1 MSGEIHWF
9 SLDSDAQRG
18 SEWPVSL
25 FAFLVGGNV
34 VSLGVIHP
42 PMKSPFGSKFVPVLL
57 VGAACVSAP
66 SARAT
71 LLIYEGFNGYSG
83 TLATATPNANTVGL
97 DQSLAYGSTGT
108 GDFAIS
114 SGLSFSNLQV
124 GGGAVSFNNT
134 PASSVAAARIT
145 ATLGTGATLYT
156 SYLVELTSTR
166 GAASG
171 DGFEVRVA
179 NDTSTGGVRFRT
191 MADTRSGASTNVVGV
206 DYNGGATPVITN
218 GQAGSTPVGTTVFLI
233 VGSYT
238 NTGLTLT
245 GTTQGVG
252 STYAFSSDQFDHMMS
267 QADPQAYLNG
277 LTAANIGTGATQVYG
292 FAQETISTGGPFG
305 IAPGNFLQ
313 FVNVKD
319 NGKLDEIRMG
329 DTFASVV
336 PIPEPGS
343 LALLAAA
350 GGLLVT
356 RRKR

>member
-1 MSGEIHWF
+1 M
-9 SLDSDAQRG
+9 R
-18 SEWPVSL
+18 SL
-25 FAFLVGGNV
+25 FGFRSAFRL
-34 VSLGVIHP
+34 P
-42 PMKSPFGSKFVPVLL
+42 
-57 VGAACVSAP
+57 GAACVAGFVAVCVSAP

-71 LLIYEGFNGYSG
+71 LLVYEGFNGYSG
-83 TLATATPNANTVGL
+83 TLATATPNGNTQGL
-97 DQSLAYGSTGT
+97 DTSVAYGSTGT

-124 GGGAVSFNNT
+124 GGGSVSFNNT

-145 ATLGTGATLYT
+145 ATLAAGSTLYT

-166 GAASG
+166 GTASG

-179 NDTSTGGVRFRT
+179 NDTSTGGVRFRS
-191 MADTRSGASTNVVGV
+191 MADTRNGASTTVVGV

-218 GQAGSTPVGTTVFLI
+218 AEPGSTAVGTTVFLI
-233 VGSYT
+233 VGSFT
-238 NTGLTLT
+238 NTGTALSA
-245 GTTQGVG
+245 GTPGVG
-252 STYAFSSDQFDHMMS
+252 STYAFSSLQFDHMMG

-292 FAQETISTGGPFG
+292 FARETITTGGPFG

-336 PIPEPGS
+336 PIPESSS

-350 GGLLVT
+350 GGMLAT
-356 RRKR
+356 RRRRRVER